1 MKLIGE
7 KIIEGLDMKNWINAS
22 FFFLTRLYYSFG
34 PKCNLGGA
42 STFVLKTSW
51 AFFMRKDCFQNKS
64 KFITGYHFTK
74 NMNITIH

>member
-42 STFVLKTSW
+42 STFVLKTLEL
-51 AFFMRKDCFQNKS
+51 FYEKRLFPE
-64 KFITGYHFTK
+64 
-74 NMNITIH
+74 